1 MVDSQQQQDVSL
13 LSSSFI
19 IIVHRIT
26 RIILLA
32 SEEATQLLGYN
43 SSDLLVGK
51 HSNDLKYHD
60 VLFQIHHDPIE
71 PFDYWCL
78 QLKNQKQ
85 QRQQQYH
92 KKNVNIL
99 KLSPYGIIQ
108 HTYPTTPQEQ
118 QYTGQPIMR
127 RIHPDDVETFCRGL
141 NQLYKRRRRQQ
152 EQELYTNI
160 QQHQYQITIPIRWR
174 YYHNNNNINNYFI
187 NEDDGGDDENDKYQS
202 VLFTVTLA
210 AKDDD
215 RSIGIIRPHDFC
227 CYYYSH
233 TLFRYFVGYIVHL
246 FLYTLFFFMAPS
258 TTKSNNKQQIVD
270 NYSHGHYRTIE
281 VNNEILVHHHTKD
294 KTTKQLE
301 DLLRIRCL
309 TAMADFRSYTDS
321 SIVVQKGLK
330 WMEGTGFIKDK
341 EGLMDSAQ
349 MTMEKVL
356 DQLFT

>member
-1 MVDSQQQQDVSL
+1 MVNPQQQQDVSL

-32 SEEATQLLGYN
+32 SEEATQILGYN

-92 KKNVNIL
+92 EKNVNIL

-152 EQELYTNI
+152 EQQLYTNI

-174 YYHNNNNINNYFI
+174 YYHNDNNINNNFINFI
-187 NEDDGGDDENDKYQS
+187 NEDDGDDDENDKYQS

-215 RSIGIIRPHDFC
+215 RS
-227 CYYYSH
+227 
-233 TLFRYFVGYIVHL
+233 
-246 FLYTLFFFMAPS
+246 
-258 TTKSNNKQQIVD
+258 IVD

-321 SIVVQKGLK
+321 NIVVQKGLK
-330 WMEGTGFIKDK
+330 WMEGTGFIKNK